1 MWATIE
7 TSATEATKR
16 GSVGAISTLKAL
28 HDVGYYEN
36 LWTDA
41 LHDVGYNRNLC
52 NWGNWSNQEGKCKG
66 HFNPESTAWCGVLWK
81 PLNRCNWDNPDRG
94 EMTITLLQCTVFRI
108 TVCQSRLYK
117 RINRS
122 RFSHNINAT
131 VAAVQALPKK
141 TASLH
146 RSLVSLTYKR
156 IKRTDHGRS
165 SEGKFQ

>member
-1 MWATIE
+1 M
-7 TSATEATKR
+7 
-16 GSVGAISTLKAL
+16 VGRYDYWDNQHRKFLRAISTMK
-28 HDVGYYEN
+28 
-36 LWTDA
+36 
-41 LHDVGYNRNLC
+41 
-52 NWGNWSNQEGKCKG
+52 
-66 HFNPESTAWCGVLWK
+66 TAWCGLLLNRCTALCGLLWK
-81 PLNRCNWDNPDRG
+81 PLNRCNWGNQDRKCKG
-94 EMTITLLQCTVFRI
+94 HFNHESTAWLWDTMETSEQMQLRQPRQGWNDHYLLQCTVFRI

-117 RINRS
+117 RNNRS